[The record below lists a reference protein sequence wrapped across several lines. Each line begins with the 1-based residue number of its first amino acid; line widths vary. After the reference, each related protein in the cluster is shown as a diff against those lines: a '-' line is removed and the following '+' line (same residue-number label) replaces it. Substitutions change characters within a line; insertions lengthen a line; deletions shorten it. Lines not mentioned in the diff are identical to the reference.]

1 MKKFQ
6 INDHVFF
13 WTAYVP
19 FNEGIVR
26 NSLTTHGGLLTIEGM
41 GDTHGT
47 QTIAVSNCFHTAEE
61 LNAYN
66 QQTSDAQVL
75 EYRASIS
82 TVSDLVRFM
91 YDHTVSKAEE
101 YTDWEAR
108 AAACDAAKE
117 LLGLD
122 LSIEE

>member
-6 INDHVFF
+6 IKDHVYFR
-13 WTAYVP
+13 TAYVP

-26 NSLTTHGGLLTIEGM
+26 NILTPHGGLLTIEGM
-41 GDTHGT
+41 GNTHGT
-47 QTIAVSNCFHTAEE
+47 YTIAASNCFHTAEE

-75 EYRASIS
+75 EYRSSIS

-108 AAACDAAKE
+108 AAACDAAKK